1 MKTFCSLLSLYES
14 QLTNCESDNFPTLLE
29 RTTSDPKVEI
39 KPRIGKCVTV
49 RKYLKAEFDKR
60 FQDLA
65 SRLEI
70 NEVEKRL
77 QVELDTMQCNFSL
90 ESRFKLLSLQEFY
103 KSLDK
108 ARFLM
113 LRRQAKRMMCQF
125 CSTYICEQVFSTLNF
140 NQNKFRF
147 CNGCAPCSAVAQ
159 ISPAIALVM
168 A

>member
-1 MKTFCSLLSLYES
+1 MLVGQLYES

-90 ESRFKLLSLQEFY
+90 ENRFKQLSLHEFHT
-103 KSLDK
+103 SLDK
-108 ARFLM
+108 VRFPM
-113 LRRQAKRMMCQF
+113 VRSQSKRMMSQF
-125 CSTYICEQVFSTLNF
+125 GSTFA
-140 NQNKFRF
+140 NKCF
-147 CNGCAPCSAVAQ
+147 
-159 ISPAIALVM
+159 LL
-168 A
+168 

>member
-1 MKTFCSLLSLYES
+1 MSDLYLKMKIFCSLLSLYES

-90 ESRFKLLSLQEFY
+90 ESRVKLLSLQEFY

-125 CSTYICEQVFSTLNF
+125 CSTYSMGRMELIL
-140 NQNKFRF
+140 
-147 CNGCAPCSAVAQ
+147 
-159 ISPAIALVM
+159 
-168 A
+168 